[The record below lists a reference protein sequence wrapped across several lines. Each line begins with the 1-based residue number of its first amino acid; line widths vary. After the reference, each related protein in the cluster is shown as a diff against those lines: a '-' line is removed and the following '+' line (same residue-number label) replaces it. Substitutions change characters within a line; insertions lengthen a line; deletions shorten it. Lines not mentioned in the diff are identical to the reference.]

1 MLCSLLAV
9 LCVTLPAKFVVTLF
23 LPVVIPTGMSP
34 EAALDDN
41 QTYRVVWEVLQALR
55 SHDDRFDAMINKL
68 DLTGQAPNKMEI
80 VAINDKTVAAYKGK
94 RTKELKRAEL
104 LDKARKGSSIGQNM
118 NQVQHQPD
126 LNLEYEV
133 GDIERALIAKV
144 VDKCGNRHHWEEWAK
159 DIAKIAQT
167 HISRIRTIVTAP
179 ENKVEKAA
187 FKAFVTELRDDLNN
201 AISEEEVIEM
211 LAQHLITEPVFEALF
226 EGYSF
231 GQHNPVSQAMDKIIK
246 LLHEHNLDN
255 EADTLGSFYASVKMR
270 AEGIDNAA
278 GKQKI
283 IVELYDKFFRNAFPR
298 LTERLGIV
306 YTPVEVV
313 DFIIHSINHLLQ
325 TQFDEELGSEGV
337 HILDPFTGTGTFVTR
352 LLQSGPDY
360 PEKLPHKYTHE
371 IHANEMVLLAYY
383 IAAINIEAVYHGI
396 VGGNYQPFTGIC
408 LTDTFQM
415 YEQED
420 QIQERLAENSRRRT
434 LQRNLKDIR
443 VIMGNPPYSIGQTSQ
458 NDNNANIDYPI
469 LDSRIENTY
478 AKSSNAALSKGLYDS
493 YIRAIRWAS
502 DRIGDR
508 GVIGYVTNAGF
519 IEANTADGMRKCLA
533 KEFSNIWI
541 FHLRGNQ
548 RTQGELSRKEG
559 GKIFGSG

>member
-1 MLCSLLAV
+1 
-9 LCVTLPAKFVVTLF
+9 
-23 LPVVIPTGMSP
+23 
-34 EAALDDN
+34 
-41 QTYRVVWEVLQALR
+41 
-55 SHDDRFDAMINKL
+55 
-68 DLTGQAPNKMEI
+68 
-80 VAINDKTVAAYKGK
+80 
-94 RTKELKRAEL
+94 
-104 LDKARKGSSIGQNM
+104 
-118 NQVQHQPD
+118 
-126 LNLEYEV
+126 
-133 GDIERALIAKV
+133 
-144 VDKCGNRHHWEEWAK
+144 
-159 DIAKIAQT
+159 
-167 HISRIRTIVTAP
+167 
-179 ENKVEKAA
+179 
-187 FKAFVTELRDDLNN
+187 
-201 AISEEEVIEM
+201 
-211 LAQHLITEPVFEALF
+211 
-226 EGYSF
+226 
-231 GQHNPVSQAMDKIIK
+231 MDKIIK

-352 LLQSGPDY
+352 LLQSGLIT

-559 GKIFGSG
+559 GKIFGSGSRAPIAITLLVKNPDAKEYGQIYFHDIGDYLSRDEKLLKISELSDISGITEANGWVHIVPNIHGDWLNQRDDSFNEFIAMGDKKGSNKKLFDNFSMGVSTNRDAWCWNPSKHKLAANMGAMITFYNEEVIRFQRSYAENTPKEKGELVQVFLNTDPKKISWTVNLKKDLSQGNNYNFQSHCLTASLYRPFTKQWLYFNRRFNERVCKCQKYFLIKR